1 MGLVRRAFGVKGE
14 LLVQPTV
21 NEPGAVFAP
30 GRRLFATIPGD
41 GVRDVTIAASR
52 PFKDGWLVT
61 LDAVADRTAAEAWR
75 GVPFALPED
84 ELPPRDE
91 DELLLDE
98 LPGMRVVDATLGEL
112 GAVAG
117 WYELPQGL
125 VLEVRG
131 ERWRADV
138 PFNEAFVTRVDR
150 AARVLTVQLPEGL
163 AEAAH

>member
-98 LPGMRVVDATLGEL
+98 LPGMRVVDATLGDL

-117 WYELPQGL
+117 FYQLPQGL

-131 ERWRADV
+131 DRWRADV

>member
-1 MGLVRRAFGVKGE
+1 MGVVRRAFGVKGE
-14 LLVQPTV
+14 LMVQPTV

-30 GRRLFATIPGD
+30 GRRLFATIAGE
-41 GVRDVTIAASR
+41 GERSVTIVTSR
-52 PFKDGWLVT
+52 PFKDGWLIVI
-61 LDAVADRTAAEAWR
+61 DAVADRTAAEAWR